1 MKISANNLENW
12 MGKIFVWKGDLE
24 QAILSSKN
32 LHNDIGKCL
41 GINFEKPNDDQKA
54 QKKEGET

>member
-1 MKISANNLENW
+1 